1 MMDSTDERARIRAA
15 VRNARQGTGL
25 RALARQVGVT
35 ATSIQNFVD
44 GANPHPKTW
53 TKLQAWFVQHGDA
66 AERAGEDA
74 ARAAVSLLA
83 QGVAP
88 ELRGAFREGLAELV
102 GSMYGEA
109 GLPVPAWVEVEAR
122 EAHAAARER
131 RGARFATVDVA
142 GAEPVVLVRA
152 PFDGD
157 PRAVVEALG
166 VERGVWSGNHY
177 YPPHRINRVR
187 LGGE

>member
-1 MMDSTDERARIRAA
+1 MDKEDERTRIRAA
-15 VRNARQGTGL
+15 VRNPRQGTGL
-25 RALARQVGVT
+25 RALARQVGITPMSV
-35 ATSIQNFVD
+35 QNFID

-53 TKLQAWFVQHGDA
+53 TKLQAWYVQHGDA

-88 ELRGAFREGLAELV
+88 ELRGAFREELAELV

-122 EAHAAARER
+122 EAHAAASAR
-131 RGARFATVDVA
+131 RGARFATVEVA

-157 PRAVVEALG
+157 PRAVVEAVG
-166 VERGVWSGNHY
+166 TVRGVWSGNHY